1 MNNNNLIF
9 VGTYNNFIKEKTSL
23 SDGIYTLDFN
33 NTTGE
38 LKIIS
43 SVINKDNPSFLTIS
57 KNKKYLFSVGELDE
71 IRNSK
76 ISSYKIN
83 KNKKSLEFINSA
95 SCNSLGPCHITIDD
109 SGQ

>member
-43 SVINKDNPSFLTIS
+43 SVINKDN
-57 KNKKYLFSVGELDE
+57 
-71 IRNSK
+71 
-76 ISSYKIN
+76 
-83 KNKKSLEFINSA
+83 
-95 SCNSLGPCHITIDD
+95 H
-109 SGQ
+109 

>member
-23 SDGIYTLDFN
+23 SDGIYILDFN

-57 KNKKYLFSVGELDE
+57 K
-71 IRNSK
+71 
-76 ISSYKIN
+76 YK
-83 KNKKSLEFINSA
+83 
-95 SCNSLGPCHITIDD
+95 
-109 SGQ
+109 